1 MNAALSRVAGRAALP
16 LAGIAAVAWARFA
29 WDVPEGVLV
38 QGAIIGAL
46 TSLLALGL
54 ALVWRANRI
63 VNFAAG
69 DLGAVPAT
77 LAVLLMISTV
87 GLSWWLALATGFVA
101 SILLGLL
108 VETLLVRRFFRS
120 PRLVLTV
127 ATIGIA
133 QLLAAAALFL
143 PQAFELTG
151 ESIPAP
157 FDVHFTIDP
166 IIFRGNDVVA
176 LITIPL
182 TFLGLALFLRN
193 SDVGIAIRGGAER
206 ADRASTL
213 GIPVRRL
220 HTVVWVIASVL
231 AFLAVF
237 LRAGIIGLPIG
248 EVLGPA
254 ILLRALAAAVI
265 GGLERMPTIALAA
278 VALGIVEQS
287 VVWHWQEPAY
297 VDPILFVVVL
307 AALMLTGRARGRVR
321 EGEVSTWQ
329 AAREVRPIPRELRG
343 LPEVRAGI
351 WGLVALVL
359 VVLLA
364 LPAVLTES
372 KINLVAA
379 ILIFGIVGLSL
390 VVLTGWSGQVSL
402 GQMAFVGVGAA
413 VGGALT
419 DRLGWDLSLALV
431 GGGFAGAVVAT
442 VIGLPALRRRGL
454 TLAVTT
460 LAFALGTSSYLLNR
474 NFFGEGSSN
483 DWLPGLR
490 IERPAL
496 FGAIAIDTETRFYYL
511 CLAALALAYAMVR
524 GVRRSRTGRVL
535 IAIRENERAAEAY
548 GVSARRTTLVAF
560 AFSGF
565 LAAFAGV
572 LFVHHQTGLEVGPYA
587 PEQSLVVFSMTVIGG
602 LGSIPGALL
611 GAAYVR
617 GTDYFL
623 PAEWQVLATG
633 VGLLLVLLVLP
644 GGLGQAFADAR
655 DGLLRRVARRRGI
668 VVPSLV
674 ADARAPTPNGEV
686 PAQALDTAREVVDE
700 TQIREPAP

>member
-182 TFLGLALFLRN
+182 TFLGLALFLRS

-307 AALMLTGRARGRVR
+307 AALMLTGRARG
-321 EGEVSTWQ
+321 
-329 AAREVRPIPRELRG
+329 L
-343 LPEVRAGI
+343 
-351 WGLVALVL
+351 
-359 VVLLA
+359 
-364 LPAVLTES
+364 LTES

-633 VGLLLVLLVLP
+633 
-644 GGLGQAFADAR
+644 
-655 DGLLRRVARRRGI
+655 I